1 MSVTTLLQLIALL
14 APLSLI
20 SIGGINVVLPEI
32 HRQSVDVYGWLTDAQ
47 FADLFALARAMPG
60 PNMLIVALIGWQA
73 AGWLG
78 GVVAT
83 LAFTVP
89 SAAFAY
95 GAARAAGRFRNAPWR
110 RPLQLGILPIAAGLI
125 LATGAIVTTAAD
137 TTPFAYAIT
146 AITVAIM
153 TWSRVHPLLL
163 MGIAALLALAGWL

>member
-1 MSVTTLLQLIALL
+1 MSGTTLLQLVVML

-20 SIGGINVVLPEI
+20 SVGGINVVLPEI
-32 HRQSVDVYGWLTDAQ
+32 HRQSVEVYGWLTDAQ

-78 GVVAT
+78 GLVAT
-83 LAFTVP
+83 LAFTIP
-89 SAAFAY
+89 SALVAF
-95 GAARAAGRFRNAPWR
+95 GAARAAGRFRRAPWR
-110 RPLQLGILPIAAGLI
+110 RPLQAGLLPITAGLI
-125 LATGAIVTTAAD
+125 LATGAVVTTAAD

-146 AITVAIM
+146 AITVVIM

-163 MGIAALLALAGWL
+163 MGVAALLALAGWL